1 MIKSCLNQA
10 EMSKYNRYTEKDK
23 ERWLVYMK
31 KDIEELNEVYRTIA
45 QLTSLE
51 DSIVLYEHFKGLT
64 VNFPTRLTDIDYIKR
79 HIKQEM
85 QKQPINRQIIQ
96 KWAIRFNYSER
107 QIRRMIKSI
116 QDDELQKN
124 SP

>member
-1 MIKSCLNQA
+1 MINRCLNQA
-10 EMSKYNRYTEKDK
+10 EMSKYNRYTRKGK

-31 KDIEELNEVYRTIA
+31 KEIEELNEVYRTIA

-64 VNFPTRLTDIDYIKR
+64 VNFPTRLTDIEYIKKY
-79 HIKQEM
+79 IKQEM
-85 QKQPINRQIIQ
+85 QKQPVNRQIIQ

-107 QIRRMIKSI
+107 QIRRIIKLV
-116 QDDELQKN
+116 QDDDLQKH